1 MSPKILKLLKNKS
14 IKPKRKNNNLILKKL
29 MLKQKP
35 DKWFNLKMESSTK
48 DNGQDLID
56 MDMGFKYGLM
66 EPNIKEIGKKTRH
79 VEKENLFMQM
89 EIIMKVSGKMIKLMD
104 SVHMS
109 ILKLERVTKVIGK
122 MI

>member
-1 MSPKILKLLKNKS
+1 MSPKILKLFKNKS

-29 MLKQKP
+29 MLKQKR

-56 MDMGFKYGLM
+56 IDMVFKYGLM

-79 VEKENLFMQM
+79 VERENLFMQM
-89 EIIMKVSGKMIKLMD
+89 AIIMKVSGKMIKLMD
-104 SVHMS
+104 LVHMS
-109 ILKLERVTKVIGK
+109 ILKLEHVTKVIGK
-122 MI
+122 TI

>member
-1 MSPKILKLLKNKS
+1 
-14 IKPKRKNNNLILKKL
+14 
-29 MLKQKP
+29 
-35 DKWFNLKMESSTK
+35 
-48 DNGQDLID
+48 